1 MAVRLGFPIK
11 DLVILNTSIYQQVIY
26 ESVCLY
32 DIKTSTVNWTNN
44 LKNSPVRFEIMCL
57 YTVDYFSLYMVERVS
72 KSAHKDLC
80 FIADHRLK
88 HE

>member
-44 LKNSPVRFEIMCL
+44 LKNSPVRFEIM
-57 YTVDYFSLYMVERVS
+57 
-72 KSAHKDLC
+72 
-80 FIADHRLK
+80 
-88 HE
+88 